1 MFFLQND
8 IKVFKEDD
16 KLSNFILIIYLLMP
30 VFLMIGT
37 AISELAVITLCF
49 IFLYNFFYKKENI
62 FKNNLFYFLIIIY
75 FSLLINLVYSVN
87 IGNSILRNIFFIK
100 YIVFCLGSVN
110 FLSKKGYRI
119 FFVFKFWL
127 IIMTI
132 FSLDLFIQFF
142 FGKNIIGLE
151 SPLKFHRVSGFMN
164 EELKAGS
171 LTLSIA
177 LITSGF
183 MINNTKYKNLGLIFL
198 IFFLSTIF
206 ITGDRSNFIK
216 SLLVVFSLLFIFK
229 EIYLKKMILLL
240 IVLTF
245 FIGSILT
252 NNEVYKVRYS
262 NNLFGALKKNNY
274 NLITYVN
281 STEYGKLYY
290 TGYKLFTDNKIFGV
304 GNKNF
309 RMLCN
314 ENFREKLIKKI
325 DVKKKN
331 IRCNTH
337 PHQIYIE
344 IIAEHGLFGLLIL
357 LGMLLIFI
365 ISNFNFISKKNNLLL
380 GFQFLILMVTFL
392 PILPGGSFFTSF
404 NATLFWMNLGFFYAH
419 KKILSNNI

>member
-1 MFFLQND
+1 
-8 IKVFKEDD
+8 
-16 KLSNFILIIYLLMP
+16 
-30 VFLMIGT
+30 
-37 AISELAVITLCF
+37 
-49 IFLYNFFYKKENI
+49 
-62 FKNNLFYFLIIIY
+62 
-75 FSLLINLVYSVN
+75 
-87 IGNSILRNIFFIK
+87 
-100 YIVFCLGSVN
+100 
-110 FLSKKGYRI
+110 
-119 FFVFKFWL
+119 
-127 IIMTI
+127 
-132 FSLDLFIQFF
+132 
-142 FGKNIIGLE
+142 
-151 SPLKFHRVSGFMN
+151 MN

-177 LITSGF
+177 LIASSYV
-183 MINNTKYKNLGLIFL
+183 INNTKYKNLGLIFL

-206 ITGDRSNFIK
+206 VTGDRSNFIK
-216 SLLVVFSLLFIFK
+216 SLIVIFSLFFIFK
-229 EIYLKKMILLL
+229 DTYIKKIILLL

-252 NNEVYKVRYS
+252 KNEVYKVRY
-262 NNLFGALKKNNY
+262 NNDLFGALKKNNY

-309 RMLCN
+309 RMLCDVD
-314 ENFREKLIKKI
+314 FREKLIKNI
-325 DVKKKN
+325 DLDKKN
-331 IRCNTH
+331 LRCNTH

-357 LGMLLIFI
+357 LGMLSIFI
-365 ISNFNFISKKNNLLL
+365 ISNFNFISKKKDLLL
-380 GFQFLILMVTFL
+380 GFQFLILMVTFI

>member
-1 MFFLQND
+1 MFFLQHD
-8 IKVFKEDD
+8 IKDFKEDD

-30 VFLMIGT
+30 VFLIIGT
-37 AISELAVITLCF
+37 AISELAIITLCF

-62 FKNNLFYFLIIIY
+62 FKNNLFYCLIIIY
-75 FSLLINLVYSVN
+75 FSLLINLVYSAN

-100 YIVFCLGSVN
+100 YIIFCLGSVN
-110 FLSKKGYRI
+110 FLSKKRYRI

-132 FSLDLFIQFF
+132 FSIDLFIQFF

-171 LTLSIA
+171 LTLSIT

-216 SLLVVFSLLFIFK
+216 SLMVIFSLFFIFK
-229 EIYLKKMILLL
+229 ETYIKKMILLL
-240 IVLTF
+240 IVLAF

-252 NNEVYKVRYS
+252 KNEVYKVRY
-262 NNLFGALKKNNY
+262 NNDLFGALKKNNY

-290 TGYKLFTDNKIFGV
+290 TGYKLVTGNKIFGV

-314 ENFREKLIKKI
+314 ENFREIFIKKI
-325 DVKKKN
+325 DVDKKN

-365 ISNFNFISKKNNLLL
+365 ISNFNFISKKNDLLL

>member
-8 IKVFKEDD
+8 IKDFKEDD

-177 LITSGF
+177 LITTGF
-183 MINNTKYKNLGLIFL
+183 MINNTKYKNLGLTFL

>member
-8 IKVFKEDD
+8 IKDFKEDD

>member
-8 IKVFKEDD
+8 IKDFKEDD

-142 FGKNIIGLE
+142 FGNNIIGLE

-183 MINNTKYKNLGLIFL
+183 MINNTKYNKKYINV
-198 IFFLSTIF
+198 LSF
-206 ITGDRSNFIK
+206 WENNF
-216 SLLVVFSLLFIFK
+216 
-229 EIYLKKMILLL
+229 
-240 IVLTF
+240 
-245 FIGSILT
+245 
-252 NNEVYKVRYS
+252 
-262 NNLFGALKKNNY
+262 
-274 NLITYVN
+274 
-281 STEYGKLYY
+281 
-290 TGYKLFTDNKIFGV
+290 
-304 GNKNF
+304 
-309 RMLCN
+309 
-314 ENFREKLIKKI
+314 
-325 DVKKKN
+325 
-331 IRCNTH
+331 
-337 PHQIYIE
+337 
-344 IIAEHGLFGLLIL
+344 
-357 LGMLLIFI
+357 
-365 ISNFNFISKKNNLLL
+365 
-380 GFQFLILMVTFL
+380 
-392 PILPGGSFFTSF
+392 
-404 NATLFWMNLGFFYAH
+404 
-419 KKILSNNI
+419 

>member
-8 IKVFKEDD
+8 IKDFKEDD

-62 FKNNLFYFLIIIY
+62 FKKKLFYFLIIIY

>member
-8 IKVFKEDD
+8 IKDFKEDD

-380 GFQFLILMVTFL
+380 GFQFLILMVTFV

>member
-1 MFFLQND
+1 MFFLQHN
-8 IKVFKEDD
+8 IKNFKEDD

-30 VFLMIGT
+30 IFLIIGT
-37 AISELAVITLCF
+37 AISELAIITLCF
-49 IFLYNFFYKKENI
+49 IFLHDFFYKKENI
-62 FKNNLFYFLIIIY
+62 FKNNLFYCLIIIY
-75 FSLLINLVYSVN
+75 FSLLINLIYSTN
-87 IGNSILRNIFFIK
+87 ITNSFLRNFFFIK
-100 YIVFCLGSVN
+100 YIIFCLGSVN
-110 FLSKKGYRI
+110 FLSKKEYRI
-119 FFVFKFWL
+119 FFIFKFWI

-177 LITSGF
+177 LIASSYV
-183 MINNTKYKNLGLIFL
+183 INNTKYKNLGLIFL

-206 ITGDRSNFIK
+206 VTGDRSNFIK
-216 SLLVVFSLLFIFK
+216 SLIVIFSLFFIFK
-229 EIYLKKMILLL
+229 GTYIKKLILLL
-240 IVLTF
+240 IVLIF
-245 FIGSILT
+245 FIGSILAK
-252 NNEVYKVRYS
+252 NEVYKVRYN
-262 NNLFGALKKNNY
+262 NNLFGAFKKNNY
-274 NLITYVN
+274 NLITYVS

-309 RMLCN
+309 RMLCDVG
-314 ENFREKLIKKI
+314 FREKLIKNI
-325 DVKKKN
+325 DLDKKKL
-331 IRCNTH
+331 RCNTH

-357 LGMLLIFI
+357 LGMLSIFI
-365 ISNFNFISKKNNLLL
+365 ISNFNFISKKKDLLL
-380 GFQFLILMVTFL
+380 GFQFLILMITFI